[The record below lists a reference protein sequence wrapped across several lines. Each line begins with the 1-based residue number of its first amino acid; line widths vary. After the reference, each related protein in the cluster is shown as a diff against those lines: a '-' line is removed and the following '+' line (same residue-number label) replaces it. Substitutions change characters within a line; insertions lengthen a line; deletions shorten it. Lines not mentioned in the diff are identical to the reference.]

1 MMMNKK
7 SLRQE
12 IFARREALSPD
23 YHSQANQQ
31 IIAKILESQLFKD
44 SQTIFVYHGM
54 GRELDTQSLIANALA
69 QNKTIALPRVHR
81 KGVMKAHHYQIGH
94 QLEVSS
100 FGIPEPMLD
109 SPIIDPKDI
118 DLVILPCVTTNDRGE
133 RLGYGGGF
141 YDRFLPQTDAKVML
155 PYFEKLLT
163 NIIPLE
169 PHDQYPDIV
178 LTENNIHIIK
188 ED

>member
-1 MMMNKK
+1 MMDKK
-7 SLRQE
+7 TLRQQ
-12 IFARREALSPD
+12 IFARREALSPE
-23 YHSQANQQ
+23 YHTQANQQ
-31 IIAKILESQLFKD
+31 IITKLLETQLFKD

-69 QNKTIALPRVHR
+69 QNKTVALPRVHR
-81 KGVMKAHHYQIGH
+81 KGVMKAHQYQMGS

-109 SPIIDPKDI
+109 APIIDPKEI
-118 DLVILPCVTTNDRGE
+118 DLVILPCVTTNERGE

-141 YDRFLPQTDAKVML
+141 YDRFLPQTEAKVIL
-155 PYFEKLLT
+155 PYFEQLLT
-163 NIIPLE
+163 EVIPLE

-178 LTENNIHIIK
+178 LTENNLHIIK
-188 ED
+188 DN